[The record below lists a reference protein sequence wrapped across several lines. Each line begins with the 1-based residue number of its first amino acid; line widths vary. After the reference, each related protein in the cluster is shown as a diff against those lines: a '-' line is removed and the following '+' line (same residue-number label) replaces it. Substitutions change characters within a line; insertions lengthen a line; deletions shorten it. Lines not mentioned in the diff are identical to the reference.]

1 MSEHPIQ
8 GIMDTTMQK
17 IKEMVDVNT
26 IVGDP
31 MTTPD
36 GTTIIPISKVSFG
49 FASGG
54 ADIAT
59 KNQTNSQPFAGGSG
73 AGITI
78 QPIAF
83 LVISNGNVRILQIEP
98 YVSSVDRVVASVPD
112 VVDKIA
118 GLFNKNKK
126 DKEDEDI
133 SLPPQY

>member
-78 QPIAF
+78 TPIAF
-83 LVISNGNVRILQIEP
+83 MVVSGADIRLIHVANNVTT
-98 YVSSVDRVVASVPD
+98 
-112 VVDKIA
+112 VDKVVEMVPEIIDKA
-118 GLFNKNKK
+118 KAMFSK
-126 DKEDEDI
+126 DK
-133 SLPPQY
+133 

>member
-78 QPIAF
+78 TPIAF
-83 LVISNGNVRILQIEP
+83 MVVSGADIRLIHVANNVTT
-98 YVSSVDRVVASVPD
+98 VDNVVEMVPEII
-112 VVDKIA
+112 DKA
-118 GLFNKNKK
+118 KAMFSK
-126 DKEDEDI
+126 DK
-133 SLPPQY
+133 

>member
-73 AGITI
+73 ADIRLI
-78 QPIAF
+78 HVA
-83 LVISNGNVRILQIEP
+83 NNVTT
-98 YVSSVDRVVASVPD
+98 
-112 VVDKIA
+112 VDKVVEMVPEIIDKA
-118 GLFNKNKK
+118 KAMFSK
-126 DKEDEDI
+126 DK
-133 SLPPQY
+133 

>member
-36 GTTIIPISKVSFG
+36 GRPIIPISKVSFG

-78 QPIAF
+78 TPIAF
-83 LVISNGNVRILQIEP
+83 MVVSGADIRLIHVANNVTT
-98 YVSSVDRVVASVPD
+98 
-112 VVDKIA
+112 VDKVVEMVPEIIDKA
-118 GLFNKNKK
+118 KAMFSK
-126 DKEDEDI
+126 DK
-133 SLPPQY
+133 

>member
-59 KNQTNSQPFAGGSG
+59 KNQTNNQPFAGGSG

-78 QPIAF
+78 TPIAF
-83 LVISNGNVRILQIEP
+83 MVVSGADIRLIHVANNVTT
-98 YVSSVDRVVASVPD
+98 
-112 VVDKIA
+112 VDKIVEMVPEIIDKA
-118 GLFNKNKK
+118 KDMFSK
-126 DKEDEDI
+126 DK
-133 SLPPQY
+133 

>member
-78 QPIAF
+78 TPIAF
-83 LVISNGNVRILQIEP
+83 MVVSGADIRLIHVANNVTT
-98 YVSSVDRVVASVPD
+98 
-112 VVDKIA
+112 VDKVV
-118 GLFNKNKK
+118 
-126 DKEDEDI
+126 EMV
-133 SLPPQY
+133 P